1 MDNPEKIQNI
11 PESVT
16 DNGASD
22 MKLSSRKTCPATDDA
37 VTQEMKKSM
46 SMLKKKLKEKNLSQ
60 AKIQWTSV
68 AIRLDET
75 RKSHLYWGI
84 YAIAVTPLFVL
95 LFRYQG
101 ISWLFCTVFS
111 AYVLTVA
118 TISIRIYRTI
128 KNPMAANSTITQC
141 AKATKKYRSYT
152 SRINKTLGLCGIAII
167 VWLIIEYIV
176 MFKTTE
182 ASFSGLHAGLT
193 GLSCGL
199 LTGLLGYPGFHNT
212 MQNMENFI
220 RLVEEEDEER
230 DSQPSR

>member
-16 DNGASD
+16 DNGVSD
-22 MKLSSRKTCPATDDA
+22 MKLSARKTCPAADDA

-46 SMLKKKLKEKNLSQ
+46 SMLKKRLKEKSLSQ
-60 AKIQWTSV
+60 AKIQWISV

-101 ISWLFCTVFS
+101 ISWLFCAVFS
-111 AYVLTVA
+111 AYVLTMA

-128 KNPMAANSTITQC
+128 KNPMAADSTITQC
-141 AKATKKYRSYT
+141 AKATKKYRAYT
-152 SRINKTLGLCGIAII
+152 SRINKALGLCGIVII
-167 VWLIIEYIV
+167 VWLVIEYIV
-176 MFKTTE
+176 IFKTTD
-182 ASFSGLHAGLT
+182 ASFSGLHAGLI

-199 LTGLLGYPGFHNT
+199 ITGLLGYPGFQNT
-212 MQNMENFI
+212 MRNMENFT
-220 RLVEEEDEER
+220 RLAEEEEGW
-230 DSQPSR
+230 